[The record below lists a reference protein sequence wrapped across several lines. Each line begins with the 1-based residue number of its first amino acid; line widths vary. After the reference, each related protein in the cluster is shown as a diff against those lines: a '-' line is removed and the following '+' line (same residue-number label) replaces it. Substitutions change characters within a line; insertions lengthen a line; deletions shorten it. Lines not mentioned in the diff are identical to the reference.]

1 MKQNSLFVI
10 VIGIIVA
17 SCNWITPT
25 TQIEGLVEST
35 LYSVKV
41 NKQEIWTEQYISNLD
56 IEDMPAWF
64 NASYVHEPQEMH
76 IASFEGGGSFDF
88 VITMP

>member
-41 NKQEIWTEQYISNLD
+41 NKQEIWTEQYISYLE
-56 IEDMPAWF
+56 I
-64 NASYVHEPQEMH
+64 
-76 IASFEGGGSFDF
+76 
-88 VITMP
+88 